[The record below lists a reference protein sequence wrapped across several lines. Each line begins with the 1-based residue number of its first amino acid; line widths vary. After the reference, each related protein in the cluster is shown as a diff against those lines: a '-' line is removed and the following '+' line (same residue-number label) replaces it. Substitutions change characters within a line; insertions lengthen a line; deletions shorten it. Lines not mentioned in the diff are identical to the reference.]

1 MSLYPYLIPT
11 TFGYSYPYTT
21 ETNVSVYQPPNTVVL
36 INQPHQETLNSSR
49 FYVIQPVT
57 TGGMLSLIDGT
68 TMPISAIEQMVGRK
82 IDTAS
87 NGAPIFMGHP
97 VELSQVKNPEQITTM
112 MLPGQLIAVWVIVL
126 VCIVILVGAL
136 AIISNSWV
144 AVNQQNAN
152 LHAYDVAAQSQDIKE
167 REYIN
172 TSTGDVH
179 TTYTTGDTIERR
191 TLNNGE
197 IIDIPL
203 NQAGQTFNQASCG
216 KSVCVQQQGIDTSA
230 LYDKLLDQQTWK
242 NLINVVILGV
252 AAVAGIYVVAKV
264 VPGLLSRKQQYPQY
278 YPPPKPS

>member
-11 TFGYSYPYTT
+11 TFGYAYPYTT
-21 ETNVSVYQPPNTVVL
+21 ETNVSVYQAPNSTIL
-36 INQPHQETLNSSR
+36 INQPHQETLTSNR

-57 TGGMLSLIDGT
+57 TGGMLSLADGT
-68 TMPISAIEQMVGRK
+68 TVSATILNSMIGTK

-97 VELSQVKNPEQITTM
+97 IELNQVKNPEQITMTM
-112 MLPGQLIAVWVIVL
+112 IHGLPIPIFIIVL

-136 AIISNSWV
+136 AIIANSWV
-144 AVNQQNAN
+144 QVNQQNAN
-152 LHAYDVAAQSQDIKE
+152 IHAYDVAAQSQDIKE
-167 REYIN
+167 REFIN
-172 TSTGDVH
+172 SGTGAVH
-179 TTYTTGDTIERR
+179 STYTTGDTLERR

-216 KSVCVQQQGIDTSA
+216 KSVCVQQQGIDTTA
-230 LYDKLLDQQTWK
+230 LYNKLLDQQTWK
-242 NLINVVILGV
+242 NLVNVIIIGV

-264 VPGLLSRKQQYPQY
+264 VPGLLSRKQQYY
-278 YPPPKPS
+278 LPPKPS